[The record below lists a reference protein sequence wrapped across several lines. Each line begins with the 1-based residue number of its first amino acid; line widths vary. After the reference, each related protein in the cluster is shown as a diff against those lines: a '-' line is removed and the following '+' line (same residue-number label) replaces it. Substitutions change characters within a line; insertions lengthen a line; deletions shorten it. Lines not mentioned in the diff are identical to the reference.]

1 MGVLIP
7 TAPRLRS
14 GPMRVLV
21 LGYGNPGRRD
31 DGLGPRL
38 AEELSRMALPGVDV
52 DSAYQFQA
60 EDAAAVA
67 DHDVVVFVDADVS
80 CPDPFEMRPVLPAG
94 EPRFLHALAGPGNGP
109 VNGVE
114 VPGSDAGSLCPGHP
128 WRGLRRL
135 RRGIVR
141 PGQAEPVRRPRFHR
155 KVSRGAN
162 IIMREGKHV
171 VLYVEDDADYQD
183 MVREILEAADF
194 EMVAASSAEEGI
206 RAWDAEKPDLV
217 IVDLM
222 MEEVD
227 AGTSLIT
234 DLRARGCDVPIYMLS
249 SVGDD
254 LAMSVDYGALGLA
267 GVFQKPINGKSLV
280 TILKARL
287 D

>member
-1 MGVLIP
+1 
-7 TAPRLRS
+7 
-14 GPMRVLV
+14 MR
-21 LGYGNPGRRD
+21 
-31 DGLGPRL
+31 
-38 AEELSRMALPGVDV
+38 A
-52 DSAYQFQA
+52 
-60 EDAAAVA
+60 
-67 DHDVVVFVDADVS
+67 
-80 CPDPFEMRPVLPAG
+80 
-94 EPRFLHALAGPGNGP
+94 
-109 VNGVE
+109 
-114 VPGSDAGSLCPGHP
+114 
-128 WRGLRRL
+128 
-135 RRGIVR
+135 
-141 PGQAEPVRRPRFHR
+141 
-155 KVSRGAN
+155 
-162 IIMREGKHV
+162 GKHV

-206 RAWDAEKPDLV
+206 RAWDTEKPDLV

-254 LAMSVDYGALGLA
+254 LAMSMDYGALGLA
-267 GVFQKPINGKSLV
+267 GVFQKPIDGRSLI